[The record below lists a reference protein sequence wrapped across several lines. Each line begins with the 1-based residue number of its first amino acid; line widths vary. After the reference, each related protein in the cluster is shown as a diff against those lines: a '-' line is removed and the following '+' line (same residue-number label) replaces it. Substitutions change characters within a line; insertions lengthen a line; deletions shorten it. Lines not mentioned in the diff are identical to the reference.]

1 MTTRVCGWIFDTYA
15 DEDGIAVW
23 ILDAE
28 GKAHLFHDALSPS
41 FYVYGSDADL
51 HAVCVMLSSS
61 RAPVRLRRAEQRD
74 LFLAR
79 DLIVLEVQVRHPNL
93 FASIVRRVQ
102 SFKPQLTYYN
112 IDLTPSQFYY
122 FTKNLY
128 PLARCEILVDSTGH
142 IQSIAATDSKWDL
155 DYALPPLKM
164 MSLRLDGAENPNHGF
179 RGALQVQTEQGAWTF
194 DSNDPQK
201 MLAHVRDLFHQ
212 HDPDVL
218 ITEYGDSYILP
229 QFLELSSQYGITIP
243 LNRDLRKTPLFK
255 KEYSY
260 TSYGRVVHRAASQTL
275 FGRWH
280 VDLKNAFLID
290 DYQLDGAFELARLT
304 GLNVQKVART
314 SIGSDISAMETETAF
329 HRGILI
335 PNLKRQAE
343 EFKSAG
349 DLILTDKG
357 GLTYRPIL
365 GLHENVAELDFVSM
379 YPYIMAK
386 FNISAETVNCSCC
399 ENHVVPEIGYSI
411 CTKHRGLIPET
422 LEPLVKKRV
431 RYKLDGRKLA
441 EGRQKEIY
449 TRRAKS
455 LKWILVACFG
465 YTGYKNARFGKIE
478 AHESINAFARERL
491 IRAKEIVEAHGYTV
505 LHMIVDC
512 LWIKKQ
518 NASED
523 EYSRLVEEI
532 TAKTDLPIM
541 LEGVYHWIA
550 FLPSREHHKI
560 GVPNRYFGLFQHGEV
575 KIRGIE
581 LRRRDTTR
589 WVKGIQQQAL
599 DILATAHNK
608 QELAEQAAQVI
619 AMVHENLARLR
630 DGQVNYRDLV
640 LTYHLSRDPK
650 EFQHN
655 TLNAIVARDLMRR
668 GVSLAA
674 GEPIQYIVTR
684 AKSPHPS
691 ERAQPLEFFDPAT
704 GYDVEK
710 YTELLVRA
718 MRTLLQPLGLTEK
731 QIMRQEAPIQARQI
745 KLWDIPRTAE
755 PVYTLPID
763 YIRHRREKMPVAGAL
778 HYALG

>member
-1 MTTRVCGWIFDTYA
+1 MTTRVSGWIFDTYA

-23 ILDAE
+23 IIDAE
-28 GKAHLFHDALSPS
+28 NKAHFLHDALSPS
-41 FYVYGSDADL
+41 FFVYGSDADL

-61 RAPVRLRRAEQRD
+61 RAPVRLRRAERRD
-74 LFLAR
+74 LFLSR
-79 DLIVLEVQVRHPNL
+79 DLIVLEVEVQRPNL
-93 FASIVRRVQ
+93 FSSIVRRVQ
-102 SFKPQLTYYN
+102 SFKPQLTFYN
-112 IDLTPSQFYY
+112 IDLMPSQFYY
-122 FTKNLY
+122 FTKNLF
-128 PLARCEILVDSTGH
+128 PLARCEILPDSTGH
-142 IQSIAATDSKWDL
+142 ILNIRATDSKWDL
-155 DYALPPLKM
+155 DYALPPLKI

-179 RGALQVQTEQGAWTF
+179 RGALQVQTEQGAWTL
-194 DSNDPQK
+194 DSNDPHK
-201 MLAHVRDLFHQ
+201 MLVHFADLFHQ

-229 QFLELSSQYGITIP
+229 YFLKLSNEYNLPIP
-243 LNRDLRKTPLFK
+243 LNRDPRRAPLFK

-280 VDLKNAFLID
+280 IDLQNAFLID

-329 HRGILI
+329 RRGILI
-335 PNLKRQAE
+335 PYLKRQAE
-343 EFKSAG
+343 DFKSAG

-411 CTKHRGLIPET
+411 CTRQKGLIPET
-422 LEPLVKKRV
+422 LYPLVNKRV
-431 RYKLDGRKLA
+431 RYKLDAKQLA
-441 EGRQKEIY
+441 DGRQKEIY

-478 AHESINAFARERL
+478 AHESINAFARAKL
-491 IRAKEIVEAHGYTV
+491 IQAKEIVEAHGFTV
-505 LHMIVDC
+505 LHMIVDS
-512 LWIKKQ
+512 LWVKKQ

-532 TAKTDLPIM
+532 TEKTELPIA

-550 FLPSREHHKI
+550 FLPSREHPKI
-560 GVPNRYFGLFQHGEV
+560 GVPNRYFGLFRHGEI
-575 KIRGIE
+575 KMRGIE

-589 WVKGIQQQAL
+589 WVKEIQQQAIEL
-599 DILATAHNK
+599 LAAAHNK
-608 QELAEQAAQVI
+608 QELAEQVHQVT
-619 AMVHENLARLR
+619 ALVHENLARLK

-674 GEPIQYIVTR
+674 GEPIQYIVTG

-691 ERAQPLEFFDPAT
+691 ERAQPLEFFDPST

-718 MRTLLQPLGLTEK
+718 MRTILQPFGLTEK
-731 QIMRQEAPIQARQI
+731 QIMQKEASNQGQQI
-745 KLWDIPRTAE
+745 KLWDIPRTIE
-755 PVYTLPID
+755 PIYTIPPD
-763 YIRHRREKMPVAGAL
+763 YIDHRHQKIPATGSL
-778 HYALG
+778 HYALE

>member
-23 ILDAE
+23 VIDAE
-28 GKAHLFHDALSPS
+28 GKTHLFHDALSPS

-61 RAPVRLRRAEQRD
+61 RAPVRLRRAERHD

-79 DLIVLEVQVRHPNL
+79 DLIVLEVEMRRPNL
-93 FASIVRRVQ
+93 FAAMVRRVQ
-102 SFKPQLTYYN
+102 SFKPQLTFYN

-128 PLARCEILVDSTGH
+128 PLARCEILIDSAGH

-155 DYALPPLKM
+155 DYELPPLKT

-179 RGALQVQTEQGAWTF
+179 RGALQVQTEQGSWTF

-218 ITEYGDSYILP
+218 NTEYGDSYILP
-229 QFLELSSQYGITIP
+229 YLLKLSNEYNLPIP
-243 LNRDLRKTPLFK
+243 LNRDPRKTPQFK

-280 VDLKNAFLID
+280 IDQKNAFLLD

-343 EFKSAG
+343 DFKSAG

-431 RYKLDGRKLA
+431 RYKLQGRELA
-441 EGRQKEIY
+441 EGRQKDIY

-491 IRAKEIVEAHGYTV
+491 IQAKEIVEAHGFTV
-505 LHMIVDC
+505 LHMIVDS

-518 NASED
+518 NASEH
-523 EYSRLVEEI
+523 EYELLLKEIEEE
-532 TAKTDLPIM
+532 TDLPIM

-560 GVPNRYFGLFQHGEV
+560 GVPNRYFGLFRHGEV

-608 QELAEQAAQVI
+608 QELAEQVVQVI
-619 AMVHENLARLR
+619 ALVHESLARLK

-640 LTYHLSRDPK
+640 LTYHLSRDPR

-718 MRTLLQPLGLTEK
+718 MRAILQPLGLTEK
-731 QIMRQEAPIQARQI
+731 QIMQTEAPIQARQI
-745 KLWDIPRTAE
+745 KLWDIPRVRE
-755 PVYTLPID
+755 PVYTLPPDFIQ
-763 YIRHRREKMPVAGAL
+763 HRRQKIVTTGSL
-778 HYALG
+778 RYALE

>member
-1 MTTRVCGWIFDTYA
+1 MKTRVSGWIFDTYA

-23 ILDAE
+23 IIDTE
-28 GKAHLFHDALSPS
+28 NKAHCLHDALSPS
-41 FYVYGSDADL
+41 FYVHGSGADL

-61 RAPVRLRRAEQRD
+61 SAPVRLHRAVRRD

-79 DLIVLEVQVRHPNL
+79 DLTLLEIKVTRPNL

-128 PLARCEILVDSTGH
+128 PLARCEILADSSQH
-142 IQSIAATDSKWDL
+142 ILEISATDSKWDL
-155 DYALPPLKM
+155 DYELPTFKTM
-164 MSLRLDGAENPNHGF
+164 VLRLDGTDNPNHGF
-179 RGALQVQTEQGAWTF
+179 RGAIQVRTNEGEWTL
-194 DSNDPQK
+194 DSRDPQK
-201 MLAHVRDLFHQ
+201 MLSHLRKMLEQ
-212 HDPDVL
+212 HDPDIL
-218 ITEYGDSYILP
+218 LTDYGDSYILP
-229 QFLELSSQYGITIP
+229 QLLELSNRHSFPLP
-243 LNRDLRKTPLFK
+243 LNRDLRRTPLFK

-280 VDLKNAFLID
+280 IDMKNAFLPD

-304 GLNVQKVART
+304 GLNVQKVVRT
-314 SIGSDISAMETETAF
+314 SIGSDISAMEAETAF
-329 HRGILI
+329 QRGILI
-335 PNLKRQAE
+335 PYLKRQAE
-343 EFKSAG
+343 DFKSAG

-379 YPYIMAK
+379 YPSIMAK
-386 FNISAETVNCSCC
+386 YNISAETVNCSCC

-411 CTKHRGLIPET
+411 CTKQKGLIPET
-422 LEPLVKKRV
+422 LYPLVEKRV
-431 RYKLDGRKLA
+431 RYKLGARDMA

-449 TRRAKS
+449 TQRAKS

-491 IRAKEIVEAHGYTV
+491 IQAKEIVESHGFTV

-523 EYSRLVEEI
+523 EYSRLLKEIEER
-532 TAKTDLPIM
+532 TDLPIM

-550 FLPSREHHKI
+550 FLPSREHPKI
-560 GVPNRYFGLFQHGEV
+560 GVPNRYFGVFRDGEI
-575 KIRGIE
+575 KTRGIE

-589 WVKGIQQQAL
+589 WVKEIQQQAI
-599 DILATAHNK
+599 DILAAAHNK
-608 QELAEQAAQVI
+608 QELAAQVHQVI
-619 AMVHENLARLR
+619 GLVQQNLAKLKN
-630 DGQVNYRDLV
+630 GQVNYRNLV
-640 LTYHLSRDPK
+640 LTYNLSHDPR
-650 EFQHN
+650 EYQHN
-655 TLNAIVARDLMRR
+655 TLNAIVAADLLRR
-668 GVSLAA
+668 GVHLAP
-674 GEPIQYIVTR
+674 GEPIQYIVTDTKSRNPSSR
-684 AKSPHPS
+684 AK
-691 ERAQPLEFFDPAT
+691 PLEFFDPST

-718 MRTLLQPLGLTEK
+718 MRTILQPLGLTEK
-731 QIMRQEAPIQARQI
+731 QIMQAQEQNPYNQMQ
-745 KLWDIPRTAE
+745 LWDIPL
-755 PVYTLPID
+755 YTIPRA
-763 YIRHRREKMPVAGAL
+763 YSERHRQTIAREQYAT
-778 HYALG
+778 HY